1 MSRKNTSKRNSLIKN
16 ISKNKNILTFP
27 IVIFILILGS
37 YIIYNNIHLKNTA
50 TANDDTI
57 KQLNSENDSRS
68 QEYINN
74 DKNILQHIRT
84 FGEVTL
90 VNDNRGVPVLY
101 YHSVNESADN
111 EVTITPENLK
121 TQLKYIKDEGY
132 VTLTL
137 NELKGYLLNNSP
149 IPNKSIVITFDD
161 GYMDN
166 YYSAFPILKDFDMV
180 ATIFC
185 ITSALDGSY
194 YLSKE
199 AINEMSNYGIDIQSH
214 TVNHP
219 NLDKMTYD
227 EQLTELKESKKTLE
241 SITGKKIDSIAYPFG
256 DFNDYSIQAAKDAG
270 YTLGFT
276 TQRGLSDRDDNPLK
290 LDRIYISS
298 KYDMNTFKEILNKTE
313 K

>member
-1 MSRKNTSKRNSLIKN
+1 MSRMNTSRRNASKKG
-16 ISKNKNILTFP
+16 ISKNKTIFTFL
-27 IVIFILILGS
+27 IFIFILILSS
-37 YIIYNNIHLKNTA
+37 YIIYNNIHFKKIITDNTH
-50 TANDDTI
+50 TI
-57 KQLNSENDSRS
+57 KQLKSEIDSRT
-68 QEYINN
+68 QEYSNN
-74 DKNILQHIRT
+74 DKNIIQDIRS
-84 FGEVTL
+84 FDKATL

-101 YHSVNESADN
+101 YHSVKESADN

-121 TQLKYIKDEGY
+121 AQLKYIKDEGY

-137 NELKGYLLNNSP
+137 NELKGYLLNNYP

-166 YYSAFPILKDFDMV
+166 YYSAFPILKDFNMV

-185 ITSALDGSY
+185 ITSALDGGY

-199 AINEMSNYGIDIQSH
+199 AINEMSNYGLDIQSH

-219 NLDKMTYD
+219 HLDKLTYD
-227 EQLTELKESKKTLE
+227 EQLSELKESKKTLE

-256 DFNDYSIQAAKDAG
+256 DFNDDSVKAAKDAG
-270 YTLGFT
+270 YSLGFT
-276 TQRGLSDRDDNPLK
+276 TKRGLSDRDDNPLK

-298 KYDMNTFKEILNKTE
+298 KYDMNTFKQILNKTE